1 MYILLD
7 TLRGRK
13 VQEVGR
19 YCSEGLIPG
28 DHMMRR
34 TKIVATIGPSSYDR
48 EVLKEMIEAGMN
60 VARQNFSHGTLQ
72 EHEEV
77 LETLRSLSSD
87 IAVMMDTQGPEV
99 RLKRVAEN
107 TVLEEGTVVTLTSDD
122 VLGDANTLSVDYP
135 GIFHHLE
142 PGDIVLLDD
151 GEIELEVEEVG
162 DVAVCRV
169 LHGGLI
175 LSKKSVNVPGK
186 DIGLRTPTMKDGDD
200 IKNGARMGFDY
211 VAASFVKSA
220 DDVKA
225 IRYLLEQENSDMD
238 IIAKVE
244 HLKAIENLD
253 EILDAADGIMIAR
266 GDLGVEV
273 PASDVPILQKKIIE
287 KCNLKEKPVITAT
300 QMLKSMT
307 EKPRATRAE
316 VSDVANAVID
326 GSDAVMLSEETA
338 AGRYP
343 VKVLRFMSEVI
354 MRTEEHL
361 IGRVHHT
368 VKGEA
373 MDVSEIISK
382 NVWQAAKNLKAR
394 YIVAHTASGY
404 TARKISKFKPDV
416 DIIVFTDSHEVKRKL
431 SLVWGIKAFH
441 CEFLEHVDET
451 ICESVFQ
458 LYQDGSVDP
467 EDTLILTAGVPA
479 LVSGVTNMMEI
490 RTVRSLLDERKKIL
504 S

>member
-1 MYILLD
+1 
-7 TLRGRK
+7 
-13 VQEVGR
+13 
-19 YCSEGLIPG
+19 
-28 DHMMRR
+28 MMQR
-34 TKIVATIGPSSYDR
+34 TKIVATIGPASSSKA
-48 EVLKEMIEAGMN
+48 VLKEMIDSGMN

-72 EHEEV
+72 EHNEV
-77 LETLRSLSSD
+77 LGTLRSLSSD

-99 RLKRVAEN
+99 RLRKVAED
-107 TVLEEGTVVTLTSDD
+107 TVLKDDSRITLNSDD
-122 VLGDANTLSVDYP
+122 IIGDSSILTLDYP
-135 GIFHHLE
+135 GIFDHLE
-142 PGDIVLLDD
+142 PGDIVLMDD
-151 GEIELEVEEVG
+151 GEIELQVEKVG
-162 DVAVCRV
+162 DGAVCRV
-169 LHGGLI
+169 IHGGPI
-175 LSKKSVNVPGK
+175 SSKKSVNVPGK
-186 DIGLRTPTMKDGDD
+186 DIGLNTPTMKDLDD

-225 IRYLLEQENSDMD
+225 IRKLLEKENCDMD
-238 IIAKVE
+238 IIAKIE

-273 PASDVPILQKKIIE
+273 PASDVPILQKRIIE

-307 EKPRATRAE
+307 EKTRATRAE

-338 AGRYP
+338 VGKYP
-343 VKVLRFMSEVI
+343 VKALRFMSEVI
-354 MRTEEHL
+354 KRTEEHL
-361 IGRVHHT
+361 TGRVHHT
-368 VKGEA
+368 VKGDAVE
-373 MDVSEIISK
+373 VSEIISK
-382 NVWQAAKNLKAR
+382 NVWQAAKNLNAR
-394 YIVAHTASGY
+394 YIVAHTSSGY
-404 TARKISKFKPDV
+404 TGRKIAKFRPDV

-431 SLVWGIKAFH
+431 SLIWGIKAFH

-451 ICESVFQ
+451 ICESVYSM
-458 LYQDGSVDP
+458 YQNGLVES

-490 RTVRSLLDERKKIL
+490 RTVNSLLDERKMIH